1 MVSRYPGPSIRAA
14 FARRSCC
21 ARCRGVATASSDCS
35 NSALLKV
42 ASFLGLRGRTSRPI
56 SCTFLTT
63 SWRTRPT
70 IVASCA
76 CWRARWGSDYQ
87 GTLRQASGNGRSEHE
102 NEADAEQ
109 AVGADERGLAGCS
122 RARSSTAVLGRQEK
136 GEAGGTRPVSGGSPA
151 QQWARSIGKYAPEI
165 GTLARAAIARL
176 RRQLPGAVELVY
188 DNYNA
193 LVIGFGPSE
202 RASEAVVSIAL
213 YPRCVSR
220 PAV

>member
-1 MVSRYPGPSIRAA
+1 MVSRYRGLSIRAA

-42 ASFLGLRGRTSRPI
+42 ASCLGPRGRTSRPI

-76 CWRARWGSDYQ
+76 CWRARWGSGYQ
-87 GTLRQASGNGRSEHE
+87 GALRQASGNGRSEHE

-109 AVGADERGLAGCS
+109 ALERTARGARFMTARACWAAQRQEPLVTINDRRIDLTPARLIPRHLATSSRFLVDS
-122 RARSSTAVLGRQEK
+122 RAPVENDGRRMRCRV
-136 GEAGGTRPVSGGSPA
+136 GRRRDRDEALSV
-151 QQWARSIGKYAPEI
+151 
-165 GTLARAAIARL
+165 
-176 RRQLPGAVELVY
+176 RRHG
-188 DNYNA
+188 
-193 LVIGFGPSE
+193 I
-202 RASEAVVSIAL
+202 
-213 YPRCVSR
+213 
-220 PAV
+220 